1 MRKSRILKAHQ
12 VLISLEELRFSI
24 VTIAN
29 LSNPFVTD
37 KYEKELYDRLT
48 SVEASIQDILKDLRS
63 SYSQEQSVELQS

>member
-29 LSNPFVTD
+29 LSSPFVTD

-48 SVEASIQDILKDLRS
+48 SVEASIQDILKGLRS
-63 SYSQEQSVELQS
+63 SYSQGQSVELQS

>member
-29 LSNPFVTD
+29 LSSPFVTD

-48 SVEASIQDILKDLRS
+48 SVEASIQDILKDLLS
-63 SYSQEQSVELQS
+63 SYSQGQSVELQP

>member
-29 LSNPFVTD
+29 LSSPFVTD

-48 SVEASIQDILKDLRS
+48 SVEVSIQDILKGLHL
-63 SYSQEQSVELQS
+63 SYSQGQSVELQS

>member
-37 KYEKELYDRLT
+37 KYEAELYDRLT
-48 SVEASIQDILKDLRS
+48 SVEVSIQDILKGLNL

>member
-37 KYEKELYDRLT
+37 KYEAELYDRLT
-48 SVEASIQDILKDLRS
+48 SVEVSIQDILKGLHL
-63 SYSQEQSVELQS
+63 SYSQEQNAESQS

>member
-29 LSNPFVTD
+29 LSSPFVTD

-63 SYSQEQSVELQS
+63 SYSQGQSVELQS